1 MCLLNYG
8 IPKGIKVV
16 YLIPV
21 NFCRYY
27 CQFNSAGM
35 SAYDAV
41 KSWTN
46 KIDLFDMDFI
56 VVPICEK

>member
-1 MCLLNYG
+1 
-8 IPKGIKVV
+8 
-16 YLIPV
+16 
-21 NFCRYY
+21 
-27 CQFNSAGM
+27 M

-46 KIDLFDMDFI
+46 KIDLFAMDFI